1 MRLVYNTTFH
11 VDDEIAAGL
20 IKSIKEFYIP
30 YVKAKGL
37 CCDILF
43 TRVIVHEEEGRSF
56 SLQLVFPSEEDDAI
70 FIDIYKD
77 KLLGVLIELF
87 GQNLLHFS
95 TTLEEIE

>member
-11 VDDEIAAGL
+11 VEIEIAEKL
-20 IKSIKEFYIP
+20 IQSIKEFYIP
-30 YVKAKGL
+30 YVKKKGL

-43 TRVIVHEEEGRSF
+43 TRIILHEEEGLSF
-56 SLQLVFPSEEDDAI
+56 SLQLVFPSEKNYAI

-77 KLLGVLIELF
+77 KLLGILIELF

-95 TTLEEIE
+95 TILEEID